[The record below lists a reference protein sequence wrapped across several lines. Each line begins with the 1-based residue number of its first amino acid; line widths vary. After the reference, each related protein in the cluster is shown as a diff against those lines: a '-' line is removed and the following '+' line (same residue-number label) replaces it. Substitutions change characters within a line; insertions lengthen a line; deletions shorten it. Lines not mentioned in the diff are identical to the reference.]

1 TKSPISIP
9 TLSLFP
15 KFLKVS
21 WWLVALIL
29 FCGWVLVF
37 LEIFIIP
44 GTTLFAIAGIITM
57 ITGVVF
63 AFNQYGIIVGTL
75 TLFGSALFTFL
86 SVIYGFK
93 RGLLRGLTQKGIVD
107 GKMNLIDEEKIK
119 EGDVGIALSKIAPIG
134 KALFN
139 DNNFEVQSL
148 GEWIVEGSKIEVT
161 KISLNKIIVKAKT

>member
-1 TKSPISIP
+1 M
-9 TLSLFP
+9 
-15 KFLKVS
+15 S

-29 FCGWVLVF
+29 FFGWLLVF
-37 LEIFIIP
+37 VEIFVIP
-44 GTTLFAIAGIITM
+44 GTTLFAIAGTITM

-63 AFNQYGIIVGTL
+63 AFNQFGIIAGAL
-75 TLFGSALFTFL
+75 TLIGSAMFTFL

-93 RGLLRGLTQKGIVD
+93 SGLLGGLTQKGIVD

-119 EGDVGIALSKIAPIG
+119 VGDAGMALSKIAPIG

-139 DNNFEVQSL
+139 ENNFEVQSL